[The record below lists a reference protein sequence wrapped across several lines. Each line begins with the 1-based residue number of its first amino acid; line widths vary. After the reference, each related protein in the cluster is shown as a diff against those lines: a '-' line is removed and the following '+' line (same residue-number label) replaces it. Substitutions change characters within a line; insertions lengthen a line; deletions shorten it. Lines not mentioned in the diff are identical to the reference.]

1 MTHEH
6 PTLPPAGW
14 HPDPTRSGQLR
25 YWDGAAWT
33 ERVRPVA
40 PEVGGDTPASGTV
53 TQQSAPE
60 PRRSE
65 TSFPPSLPESV
76 APGRGSIPPAS
87 MRPQVVPQRP
97 SREAGF
103 FRSLFDLSFAS
114 DRVVT
119 ISFAR
124 LIYLLVSIFSVLWW
138 IVGAIILFEIGGN
151 NDDLEAFQVLGVLQL
166 VLGPI
171 GVLLTI
177 LFCRVAL
184 EVTIAL
190 IRTSQHTSKLVHLA
204 QTSGGAACSTPE
216 VKV

>member
-1 MTHEH
+1 MTEH
-6 PTLPPAGW
+6 PNNLPPAGW
-14 HPDPTRSGQLR
+14 HPDPTNSEQLR
-25 YWDGAAWT
+25 YWDGSSWT
-33 ERVRPVA
+33 EQTRSREASGAVDA
-40 PEVGGDTPASGTV
+40 PASNT
-53 TQQSAPE
+53 A

-65 TSFPPSLPESV
+65 AGFPPSLPETA

-87 MRPQVVPQRP
+87 MRPQVAPQRP
-97 SREAGF
+97 GREAGF

-119 ISFAR
+119 VSFAR

-138 IVGAIILFEIGGN
+138 IVGAIILFEIGS
-151 NDDLEAFQVLGVLQL
+151 NDDFEAFQVLGVLQL

-190 IRTSQHTSKLVHLA
+190 IRTSQHTAKLVHLT
-204 QTSGGAACSTPE
+204 QISGGAGCSMPE
-216 VKV
+216 VKS

>member
-1 MTHEH
+1 MTHER

-25 YWDGAAWT
+25 YWDGSTWT
-33 ERVRPVA
+33 EEVRPA
-40 PEVGGDTPASGTV
+40 TPEVGGDTPARDTAP
-53 TQQSAPE
+53 QQSAPA

-65 TSFPPSLPESV
+65 AGFPPSPPES
-76 APGRGSIPPAS
+76 AGPGRGSIPPVS
-87 MRPQVVPQRP
+87 IRPQLAPQRP
-97 SREAGF
+97 GREAGF

-138 IVGAIILFEIGGN
+138 IVGAIILFAIGDG

-190 IRTSQHTSKLVHLA
+190 IRTSQHTAKLVHLT
-204 QTSGGAACSTPE
+204 QTSGGAAWSTPE
-216 VKV
+216 VKA